1 MYDVTVPSTY
11 NFTLLGG
18 LGVRDTADTGY
29 SQRRLTK
36 MMEDFRA
43 AYTGVVTNS
52 IDNIIQFD
60 YGGDNMDASHL
71 INVSSDSTEKVFSFV
86 DAEHLAERLNKRYE
100 LQASN

>member
-1 MYDVTVPSTY
+1 
-11 NFTLLGG
+11 
-18 LGVRDTADTGY
+18 
-29 SQRRLTK
+29 

-71 INVSSDSTEKVFSFV
+71 INVSKDSTEKVFSFV
-86 DAEHLAERLNKRYE
+86 DAEHLAERLNKKFE
-100 LQASN
+100 LTL